1 MPRAPDKEVRARL
14 EVTVVGVILEDEG
27 AIILRNS
34 PGWTLKK
41 ICMLPWFSGEQ
52 QGKHLTQPSIW
63 LNYKKDKPLLGDVEW
78 SESHSVMSNSLQPHG
93 LYSPWNSPRQ
103 NTGVGNLSLLQWI
116 VLTQELNWG
125 LLHCR
130 QILYQ
135 LSYHL
140 SYQGSDGHIRGDL

>member
-1 MPRAPDKEVRARL
+1 MPRAPDKEVRAGL

-52 QGKHLTQPSIW
+52 QGKNLTQPSIW

-135 LSYHL
+135 LSY
-140 SYQGSDGHIRGDL
+140 QGSHALKT